1 LGLPLAG
8 HLTAANVNDYGQLLC
23 LVDRLDVR
31 PDEVWADR
39 GYDAKANR
47 DGLTTRHITPKIS
60 RRNKPYQGKQ
70 RDSLGRHRWPIERTN
85 AWLSYY
91 RRLMIRWDR
100 RADIHQAFYTLACC
114 LICWRTLEG
123 SL

>member
-1 LGLPLAG
+1 
-8 HLTAANVNDYGQLLC
+8 

-47 DGLTTRHITPKIS
+47 DGLTRRHITAMIS
-60 RRNKPYQGKQ
+60 QRNRPGAGKRRDP
-70 RDSLGRHRWPIERTN
+70 LGRHRWPIERTN
-85 AWLSYY
+85 AWLGYY